1 LILKFYTKNISK
13 IFNLTKNNLFLIY
26 VIKNLKNNFIEN
38 LKKIIIYKKK
48 DKSLKQKI
56 KNITKNS
63 VILKH
68 RFNIKISIKKI

>member
-56 KNITKNS
+56 KNVTKNS

>member
-13 IFNLTKNNLFLIY
+13 VFNLTKNNLFLIY
-26 VIKNLKNNFIEN
+26 VIKNLKNNFIKN